1 MKLTQKIIA
10 ILILQVLLFSCS
22 YRSNPKPIITLEP
35 ISKPT
40 KWLFGQEFTNK
51 LIDDVEISIAFY
63 RAIDDI
69 YIFDTEIKNFSND
82 TILVQPEKISYYPLQ
97 EADTVTS
104 GKTFVKNPEDELVLL
119 DDSIAQENHNYGTQ
133 VTVDAVFTIL
143 NFALTIAASNEEELY
158 DSEEME
164 IDLEESRI
172 SRDDKHDKNLT
183 DLNKKR
189 DEWEIG
195 SLRKTSLEP
204 STFMQGRIY
213 FPANNKSKII
223 KITIPIGNRFF
234 EFLYKIKVRYLY

>member
-1 MKLTQKIIA
+1 MRLTQKITA
-10 ILILQVLLFSCS
+10 ILVLQVLLVSCS
-22 YRSNPKPIITLEP
+22 YRSNRKPIIILEP

-40 KWLFGQEFTNK
+40 KWLFGQEFSNK
-51 LIDDVEISIAFY
+51 LIDDVEVSIAFY
-63 RAIDDI
+63 RTVNDI

-97 EADTVTS
+97 EKDTVTS
-104 GKTFVKNPEDELVLL
+104 KKILVKNPEEELVLI
-119 DDSIAQENHNYGTQ
+119 DDSIARENHNYGTQ

-143 NFALTIAASNEEELY
+143 NFALTIAATTEEELNN
-158 DSEEME
+158 SEEME

-172 SRDDKHDKNLT
+172 SRDEKHDKSLINL
-183 DLNKKR
+183 NRKR

-213 FPANNKSKII
+213 FPINNKSKII

-234 EFLYKIKVRYLY
+234 DFLYKIKVRYLY